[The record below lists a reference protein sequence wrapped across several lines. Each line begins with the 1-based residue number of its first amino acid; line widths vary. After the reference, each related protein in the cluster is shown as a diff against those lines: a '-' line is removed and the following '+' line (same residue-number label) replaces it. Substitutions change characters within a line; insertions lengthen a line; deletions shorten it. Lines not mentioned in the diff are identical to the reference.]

1 MEFLPV
7 VFFSFRNELQEE
19 HYNDLRSELFNHIL
33 VFSSGP
39 RIVLTRLCIAVSVFT
54 CNYAMLKEELK
65 GARGGIQKILSGL
78 VEVLASYIDT
88 ILLRIL

>member
-1 MEFLPV
+1 MV

-33 VFSSGP
+33 VFCTGP
-39 RIVLTRLCIAVSVFT
+39 RIVLTRLCIAVSVFI

-65 GARGGIQKILSGL
+65 GARGGSRKLCQ
-78 VEVLASYIDT
+78 D
-88 ILLRIL
+88 LLG